1 MNSNPSF
8 FVSRVFA
15 LGLLVFTA
23 ACGDP
28 TAGLPPTVE
37 ILRPIDGEVFS
48 IGRDI
53 PLDCDVQA
61 ADEDAE
67 LAIDWSSFP
76 NGAGPRI
83 FLSDRASASTRDLGV
98 GEHQIVCTA
107 SDGELEHNAIV
118 AITVTNDA
126 PIVTIV
132 NPDPDGALTFFAG
145 ETIAYVGSVF
155 DADLNADLED
165 LQWEL
170 ISTSGG
176 GALGTEEGERG
187 TIPAGT
193 LEPGEYQLTAY
204 IRDTLGEVG
213 TTWITFDVLADPE
226 DLPPSIESGSVVA
239 IPIDPNDNPPVSYF
253 VEQCLVDINGDGY
266 HDGDDLCQRL
276 TFNAIVTDDHDAP
289 EDLTYTWTVREDA
302 VVVDTFTTPASATE
316 LDFEPGQYEL
326 ELTATDTAGNDSV
339 PYAFPFIVTTL
350 I

>member
-1 MNSNPSF
+1 MNSKLSF
-8 FVSRVFA
+8 FVSRVCA
-15 LGLLVFTA
+15 LGVLVFTA
-23 ACGDP
+23 ACGDH

-61 ADEDAE
+61 VDEAAE
-67 LAIDWSSFP
+67 LVIDWSAFP
-76 NGAGPRI
+76 NGAGPAI
-83 FLSDRASASTRDLGV
+83 FLSDSASASTRDLGV

-107 SDGELEHNAIV
+107 SEGDYQNNDLV
-118 AITVTNDA
+118 TITVTNDA
-126 PIVTIV
+126 PVVTIV
-132 NPDPDGALTFFAG
+132 NPDPDGELTFFAG
-145 ETIAYVGSVF
+145 EAIAYVGSVF

-176 GALGTEEGERG
+176 PALRTDEGERG
-187 TIPAGT
+187 TIAAAT

-204 IRDTLGEVG
+204 VRDALGEVG
-213 TTWITFDVLADPE
+213 TTWITFQVLPDPE
-226 DLPPSIESGSVVA
+226 DLPPSIETGSVVA
-239 IPIDPNDNPPVSYF
+239 TPIDGNDNPPVSYF
-253 VEQCLVDINGDGY
+253 VEQCLVDITGDGY

-276 TFNAIVTDDHDAP
+276 TFNAVVTDDHDAP
-289 EDLTYTWTVREDA
+289 EELTYTWTVREDD
-302 VVVDTFTTPASATE
+302 VVIDTFTTPASVTQ

-326 ELTATDTAGNDSV
+326 ELVATDTAGNDSA
-339 PYAFPFIVTTL
+339 PYTFPFIVTTL

>member
-1 MNSNPSF
+1 MSSQLSF

-15 LGLLVFTA
+15 LGLLVFST
-23 ACGDP
+23 ACGDS

-48 IGRDI
+48 IGRNI
-53 PLDCDVQA
+53 PLDCDAQA
-61 ADEDAE
+61 ADGGAAV
-67 LAIDWSSFP
+67 AIDWSDFP

-107 SDGELEHNAIV
+107 SEGGLDNNAIV
-118 AITVTNDA
+118 TITVTNDA
-126 PIVTIV
+126 PVVTIV

-145 ETIAYVGSVF
+145 EAIAYVGSVF
-155 DADLNADLED
+155 DADLNAALED

-176 GALGTEEGERG
+176 PALRTDAGERG

-193 LEPGEYQLTAY
+193 LEPGEYQLMAY
-204 IRDTLGEVG
+204 VRDALSEAGS
-213 TTWITFDVLADPE
+213 TWITFEVLPDPE
-226 DLPPSIESGSVVA
+226 DLPPSIEDGNVTATPVDS
-239 IPIDPNDNPPVSYF
+239 NDNPPVSYF
-253 VEQCLVDINGDGY
+253 VEQCLVDINGDGV
-266 HDGDDLCQRL
+266 HNGDDLCQRL
-276 TFNAIVTDDHDAP
+276 TFDAVVTDDRDAP
-289 EDLTYTWTVREDA
+289 EDLTYTWTLRKDD
-302 VVVDTFTTPASATE
+302 VVVDTFTTPAAVTE

-326 ELTATDTAGNDSV
+326 ELVATDTAGNDSA